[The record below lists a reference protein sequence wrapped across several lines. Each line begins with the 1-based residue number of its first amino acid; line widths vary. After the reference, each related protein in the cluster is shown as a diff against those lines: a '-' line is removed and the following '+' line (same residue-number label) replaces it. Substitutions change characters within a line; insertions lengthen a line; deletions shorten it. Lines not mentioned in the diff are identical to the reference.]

1 VTPLHHI
8 GEFFRNLTL
17 AIPLG
22 VVRLLFVGLLV
33 ALLIWVLR
41 LPKSETTPPGGSDKP
56 TENLKL
62 WAGLA
67 ISAQIVIYS
76 LV

>member
-1 VTPLHHI
+1 MHHI

-41 LPKSETTPPGGSDKP
+41 LPKSETT
-56 TENLKL
+56 
-62 WAGLA
+62 
-67 ISAQIVIYS
+67 
-76 LV
+76 